1 MDVDGVRGEHGGAR
15 ERSAYG
21 PVPLDAELTAVR
33 AARGERGVV
42 TPENLADVQARDIA
56 ARPRP
61 TAEELGDGGR
71 FEVTELKAPGPPG
84 APDVTL
90 VYGRPA
96 DAAGPLPVLY
106 YMHGG
111 GMVMGNAWSVLP
123 RVLRDWT
130 APLGLAV
137 LSVEYRLA
145 PQTQYP
151 APLED
156 CYAGLTWAAEQS
168 AELGLDPARILV
180 GGKSAGAGL
189 AAALAL
195 LTRDRGGPAPI
206 GQLLMSPMLDDRD
219 ERFSTRQMADVDTV
233 DSTSK
238 ATFWHAY
245 LGNRYGT
252 DDVPPYAAAGRA
264 GDLSALPPAY
274 IDVGSAENFRDD
286 AVAYADALWRTG
298 LDAELHVWP
307 GAFHGYD
314 SIAAKATISQDAT
327 EARTRWLRR
336 ILDR

>member
-1 MDVDGVRGEHGGAR
+1 MRGERGGPG
-15 ERSAYG
+15 EGYVSG

-33 AARGERGVV
+33 AASGERSVV

-71 FEVTELKAPGPPG
+71 FEVTDLKAPGPPG

-96 DAAGPLPVLY
+96 GATGPLPVLY

-145 PQTQYP
+145 PQAQYP

-168 AELGLDPARILV
+168 AALGLDPDRILI

-189 AAALAL
+189 AAALTL

-219 ERFSTRQMADVDTV
+219 ERFSTRQMAAVDTV
-233 DSTSK
+233 DGTSK
-238 ATFWHAY
+238 ATFWQAY
-245 LGNRYGT
+245 LGDRYGT
-252 DDVPPYAAAGRA
+252 ADVPAYAAAGRA
-264 GDLSALPPAY
+264 NDLSALPPTY
-274 IDVGSAENFRDD
+274 VDVGSAENFRDD
-286 AVAYADALWRTG
+286 AVAYADTLWRTG
-298 LDAELHVWP
+298 RDAELHVWP

-314 SIAAKATISQDAT
+314 TIAPNATVSRDAL

-336 ILDR
+336 LLDR